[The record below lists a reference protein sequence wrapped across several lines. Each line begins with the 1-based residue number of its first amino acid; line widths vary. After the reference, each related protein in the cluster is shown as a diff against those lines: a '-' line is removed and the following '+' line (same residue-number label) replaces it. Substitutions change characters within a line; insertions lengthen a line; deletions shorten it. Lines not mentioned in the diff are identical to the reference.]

1 MKPSDDAL
9 VTVEDLSVTLGGK
22 AILQHLHTRIPRGQ
36 ITALIGLNGSGKTT
50 FLRAI
55 WARCRTPDGWFFTA
69 ATIIAPGIRKR
80 SATFR
85 NGCFLI

>member
-55 WARCRTPDGWFFTA
+55 LGEVPYTGRVVFSLRPQSSLQASGKDRL
-69 ATIIAPGIRKR
+69 R
-80 SATFR
+80 SATVAF
-85 NGCFLI
+85 